1 MWKIL
6 PLLREVKM
14 EEDDVLYHKGDNA
27 EEFYFITS
35 GTIKLNIIIDG
46 LKTPFMIY
54 NSGEAVGDSDVLLDL
69 PRDSMAICVNS
80 VTLRALTSVQ
90 FEHLFENSQDTCLSM
105 IVDARVKRDKHMHA
119 VERKE
124 KIQRRKS
131 SMRIRK
137 FALQNRHSAI

>member
-80 VTLRALTSVQ
+80 VTLRALTSV
-90 FEHLFENSQDTCLSM
+90 
-105 IVDARVKRDKHMHA
+105 
-119 VERKE
+119 
-124 KIQRRKS
+124 
-131 SMRIRK
+131 
-137 FALQNRHSAI
+137 